1 MDPHAKEKIPRH
13 IAIIMD
19 GNGRWAQKHSL
30 GRIAGHKKGA
40 DAVRNIVRSCYKIG
54 VEYLTLYA
62 LSTENWLRPAKEV
75 NALMNLLE
83 KFLKSEEKDLKD
95 RGIRLRSIGDIA
107 RLPDRVREVLVETI
121 ENTSSGKRMTLILA
135 LNYGSH
141 DEIVRAVKNIVADAG
156 KGYLSI
162 ENIDRATISRYLYT
176 AEIPDPDLLIRTSGE
191 YRLSNFLL
199 WQSAYTEFYFTETL
213 WPDFDEEHLI
223 QAIEEYRRRERR
235 FGLTSDQIA
244 GENSV

>member
-1 MDPHAKEKIPRH
+1 MDRIAEEKIPRH

-19 GNGRWAQKHSL
+19 GNGRWAKQHSL
-30 GRIAGHKKGA
+30 GRIAGHKKGS
-40 DAVRNIVRSCYKIG
+40 DAVRNIVRSCHKIG

-62 LSTENWLRPAKEV
+62 LSTENWLRPVKEV

-83 KFLKSEEKDLKD
+83 KFLRSEVKEMQDN
-95 RGIRLRSIGDIA
+95 GIRLRSIGDIT
-107 RLPDRVREVLVETI
+107 RLPDKVRETLIETM
-121 ENTSSGKRMTLILA
+121 ENTSSGNKMTLILA

-141 DEIVRAVKNIVADAG
+141 DEIVRAVKNITGDVK
-156 KGYLSI
+156 KGYLST
-162 ENIDRATISRYLYT
+162 ENIDRDTISKYLYT

-213 WPDFDEEHLI
+213 WPDFNEEHLI
-223 QAIEEYRRRERR
+223 QAILEYRRRERR

-244 GENSV
+244 KKNGV